1 MIEQLVFGQVVQ
13 MPEAPNIAREIVLGT
28 GMSVHTDAYSVS
40 RACATSFQAVANVAE
55 SLMAGTIRA
64 GIAGGADSS
73 SVLPIGVS
81 KKLARTLVDAN
92 KARTLGQRLKLF
104 SRLRLRDLLP
114 VPPAV
119 AEYSTGLRMGDTAEQ
134 MAKTWGITR
143 EQQDALAHRSHQ
155 LAAKAWEEGKLASE
169 VMTAY
174 VPPFR
179 EPLENDNNIRKNST
193 LADYQKL
200 RPAFDRRHGTVTAA
214 NSTPLT
220 DGAAAVIM
228 MTESQ
233 AKALGL
239 TPLGYLRSYAFT
251 AIDVRQDMLLGPAW
265 STPLALERAG
275 LTLADLTLI
284 DMHEAFAAQT
294 LANLQCLAS
303 DRFARDVLGRSQATG
318 EVDESKFNVLGGSI
332 AYGHPFAATGARMI
346 TQTLHELRR
355 RGRIWSGYRL
365 RGGWSRR
372 GDDSGGGIMDM
383 TSAFTLDIRPDNVA
397 VITID
402 APGEKMNTLKA
413 EFGQQVRAIVRQI
426 RDNKSL
432 RGAVLISAK
441 PDNFIAGA
449 DINMIARCATAQEAE
464 ALARQGQQIMAE
476 IHGLAIPVIA
486 AIHGA
491 CLGGGLELALACH
504 GRVCSDDEKTR
515 LGLPEVQLGLLPG
528 SGGTQRLPRLI
539 GVSGALEMILTGK
552 QLRPRQALKAG
563 LVDEVRNRFCCR
575 RRWNWR

>member
-1 MIEQLVFGQVVQ
+1 MVKTVIRSDHFYYIYQGKNMSQASPLTARNGDRIAIVSGLRTPFARQATAFHGIPAINLGKMVVGEMLARSEIPPEAIEQLVFGQVVQ

-92 KARTLGQRLKLF
+92 KARTLGQKLKLF
-104 SRLRLRDLLP
+104 SRLRPRDLAP

-143 EQQDALAHRSHQ
+143 EQQDALAHRSHVQ
-155 LAAKAWEEGKLASE
+155 AAKAWADGKLREE

-174 VPPFR
+174 AAPYR
-179 EPLENDNNIRKNST
+179 APLEQDNNIRGSST
-193 LADYQKL
+193 LADYAKL

-220 DGAAAVIM
+220 DGAAAVIL
-228 MTESQ
+228 MTESR
-233 AKALGL
+233 AKELGL

-251 AIDVRQDMLLGPAW
+251 AIDVWQDMLLGPAW

-275 LTLADLTLI
+275 LTMADLTLF

-294 LANLQCLAS
+294 LANLQLMAS
-303 DRFARDVLGRSQATG
+303 DSFARDVLGRSRATG

-346 TQTLHELRR
+346 TQTLNELRR
-355 RGRIWSGYRL
+355 RG
-365 RGGWSRR
+365 GGF
-372 GDDSGGGIMDM
+372 GLVTACAAGG
-383 TSAFTLDIRPDNVA
+383 L
-397 VITID
+397 
-402 APGEKMNTLKA
+402 
-413 EFGQQVRAIVRQI
+413 
-426 RDNKSL
+426 
-432 RGAVLISAK
+432 GAAMVL
-441 PDNFIAGA
+441 
-449 DINMIARCATAQEAE
+449 EAE
-464 ALARQGQQIMAE
+464 
-476 IHGLAIPVIA
+476 
-486 AIHGA
+486 
-491 CLGGGLELALACH
+491 
-504 GRVCSDDEKTR
+504 
-515 LGLPEVQLGLLPG
+515 
-528 SGGTQRLPRLI
+528 
-539 GVSGALEMILTGK
+539 
-552 QLRPRQALKAG
+552 
-563 LVDEVRNRFCCR
+563 
-575 RRWNWR
+575 